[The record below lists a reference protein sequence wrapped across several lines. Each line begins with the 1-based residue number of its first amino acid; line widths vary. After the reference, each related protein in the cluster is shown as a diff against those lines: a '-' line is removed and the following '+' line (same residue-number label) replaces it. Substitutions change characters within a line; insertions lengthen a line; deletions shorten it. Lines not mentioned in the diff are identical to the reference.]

1 MRCFFTMAQRCL
13 LSATAAISLA
23 LSGCA
28 TPDVDY
34 SATRA
39 GWQGAPYD
47 AVVAQWGQPGGYTV
61 MDDGRYVYSWYSQA
75 GGGGGS
81 VAYPSTSVGVF
92 GGSRGG
98 GVGISTGISLP
109 GMGGGGEVVRCE
121 RTFVFKNAIVVEQM
135 WNGNSQFCSTFV
147 RR

>member
-1 MRCFFTMAQRCL
+1 MRYILICI
-13 LSATAAISLA
+13 LSAAALV
-23 LSGCA
+23 GCA
-28 TPDVDY
+28 TQSTEIDY

-47 AVVAQWGQPGGYTV
+47 AVVAQWGQPQRYTV

-75 GGGGGS
+75 GGGGS
-81 VAYPSTSVGVF
+81 VAYSSTSVGVF

-98 GVGISTGISLP
+98 GGGVGISTGIPLP

-121 RTFVFKNAIVVEQM
+121 RTFAFDKAVVVEQT
-135 WNGNSQFCSTFV
+135 WVGNSRFCSTFV

>member
-1 MRCFFTMAQRCL
+1 MRYSLCGL
-13 LSATAAISLA
+13 LSAA
-23 LSGCA
+23 LGAGCA
-28 TPDVDY
+28 TTPTEIDY

-47 AVVAQWGQPGGYTV
+47 AVVAQWGQPVRYTV

-75 GGGGGS
+75 GGGGGA
-81 VAYPSTSVGVF
+81 AYSSTSIGVF

-98 GVGISTGISLP
+98 GVGVSTGIPLP

-121 RTFVFKNAIVVEQM
+121 RTFVFKNAVVVEQA
-135 WNGNSQFCSTFV
+135 WNGSSQFCSTFV